1 VKARSVFPRCLR
13 FLHLLY
19 AVLAILLAGDASF
32 LSAQSSKCCLGSA
45 GVPFGADGQALPA
58 IRRHPAAVRREE
70 CFSTAELSP
79 EDAARSEQLL
89 LAALDSEAL
98 YTLVGDLKPVS
109 EGFHQSRFPINP
121 PVLDELQWVKRV
133 LANWK
138 CGTEIEAGAL
148 VFGKLQQGERY
159 FSAWVARRSPLD
171 SVLNRQKEF
180 FETLGLSPVERTEV
194 VLLAI
199 ERAETPGDRW
209 RGFGLVFGY
218 PQDAVEFFVRAGNHQ
233 AETGEFI
240 QRDFRNYPT
249 FSRETGGFVYAVP
262 KLSPESNHETQIRTR
277 TGHVLEAYR
286 QRRELYIGPDKPGAH
301 ELLRDW
307 WDDGTGWC
315 HPDHATQKLAK

>member
-1 VKARSVFPRCLR
+1 MKASSVFPRSSR
-13 FLHLLY
+13 FSYLFF
-19 AVLAILLAGDASF
+19 AVLAALLAGDTSF
-32 LSAQSSKCCLGSA
+32 LLAQSSEACPASA
-45 GVPFGADGQALPA
+45 GVQLGVDGKILPA
-58 IRRHPAAVRREE
+58 IRRHPAAVRRED
-70 CFSTAELSP
+70 CFSTAGLSL

-98 YTLVGDLKPVS
+98 YTLIGDLKPVS
-109 EGFHQSRFPINP
+109 EGFFQASFPVNP

-148 VFGKLQQGERY
+148 VFGKLQKGERY

-171 SVLNRQKEF
+171 STLNQQSEF
-180 FETLGLSPVERTEV
+180 FGTLGLSSVERSEV
-194 VLLAI
+194 VLLSI

-233 AETGEFI
+233 AETGEFV

-262 KLSPESNHETQIRTR
+262 KLSPESNQETQIRTR
-277 TGHVLEAYR
+277 TGQVLEAYR

-301 ELLRDW
+301 ELLREW

-315 HPDHATQKLAK
+315 HPDHATQKLAR